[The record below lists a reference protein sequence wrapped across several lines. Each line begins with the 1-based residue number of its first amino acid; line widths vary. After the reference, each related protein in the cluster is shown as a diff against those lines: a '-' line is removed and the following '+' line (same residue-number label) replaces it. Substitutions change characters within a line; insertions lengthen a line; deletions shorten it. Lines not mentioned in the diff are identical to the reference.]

1 MVGDAALPPP
11 EVAGGIVAEWVV
23 RMNVQAD
30 PKTLALGQNAQSTTT
45 GGKGPVLRLTAPEGG
60 AHGGAVQVP
69 SAALLTGGDYL
80 RVGLDLLITGPD
92 GQQVLIED
100 YFLTDSPPDLT
111 SPDGAQIAGDLA
123 ERLAGSL
130 APGQLAQAGA
140 GGVAK
145 QAIGHVE
152 TANGSVTVVHADG
165 TKGILHKGDP
175 IFQGDVLQTAKGAA
189 VGLLFVDNTA
199 MSLGSDG
206 RMVLDSMV
214 FDPASGTGKSAFSL
228 VQGTFSFV
236 SGQIAKAA
244 PDAMMVRTPVATI
257 GIRGTVGSAGYTPEQ
272 GLTAGLYA
280 EGANG
285 SGAGEIIISNQGGTI
300 TLNQPNLVTQ
310 VMTYFTQPP
319 PPVPVN
325 SIQVQ
330 IYFGQSLVVLT
341 APANNPDALRAVLNL
356 QQDAKSQGFDPGLK
370 ASQSDNGV
378 KGEAEIKVRQVVS
391 NEQIAKDMLV
401 QATVIN
407 ALIESGQPIDAA
419 QGSGSG
425 ARTGIEKDNRP
436 LDEIAKDLKSGI
448 GAFIDEG
455 VGRGQDGKGEAI
467 VRVVWDNGNNDDG
480 QDKAIQN
487 LIDDIRERA
496 EQNRAFNERL
506 QDIIDRIQELFE
518 NVVNNDD
525 DNDLIDAADD
535 TTVFADTL
543 TAASATATLIGGT
556 GNTNFIFDY
565 STFSS
570 EGWSTYAL
578 DTGSTSEDRLTFTN
592 LLDVVLTVKKDTTF
606 PNARVVGTLYEGL
619 SSHNTGG
626 TIDLL
631 GSTWTS
637 TGDVT
642 ISTAIDDLQASS
654 GGLSEGKIL
663 TNAMANIPGTTDVG
677 YIVAGTSSG
686 ETIDLSPSGNFAN
699 PMGSIIFGLGGI
711 DYITGTAAKDII
723 YGGADG
729 DQITGGQGTDVL
741 YGEAGNDTII
751 GGMGIDSID
760 GGDGTDLAKYAD
772 TSFAI
777 YANIGTGTV
786 VQTTLGTDVITSI
799 EWIWG
804 SSGDDTLVGGSGND
818 TLWGDAGN
826 DTISGMN
833 GNDVLKGEGGT
844 GDWLSY
850 ADETGGSGAQ
860 IDLGN
865 NLAIDTWGNSDT
877 ILTFENIIG
886 SSYNDTLTGD
896 ANANTIAG
904 MNGAD
909 VLDGGAG
916 AGNCLSYANE
926 TGGSG
931 AVVNLATSSATDTWG
946 NSDTISNF
954 VNIIGSSYNDSL
966 TGDTNANTFIGGAGN
981 DQIVGG
987 GGGGLDKLD
996 YSSNTAAIYANFDST
1011 THSSV
1016 AATTVS
1022 STASGT
1028 DTFSGIA
1035 HIVGSDYADY
1045 FWGSSSANSITGGK
1059 GNDVIDLVSADTQG
1073 DQIFFIGGDT
1083 SQTLGTVARV
1093 STLGKDTITSF
1104 EVSYDGCY
1112 ISESVFGLGNTG
1124 SANLYT
1130 NSGNG
1135 YADLNTAITALATSS
1150 NAAGLFIV
1158 GTNSAGNPVDVYF
1171 LEANASSSANSYQIA
1186 TITTTDGA
1194 LTASDFQLTA

>member
-1 MVGDAALPPP
+1 
-11 EVAGGIVAEWVV
+11 
-23 RMNVQAD
+23 MNVQVD
-30 PKTLALGQNAQSTTT
+30 PKTLALGQNAPSTA
-45 GGKGPVLRLTAPEGG
+45 GSHGPVLRLTAPEGG
-60 AHGGAVQVP
+60 RIGGAVQVP
-69 SAALLTGGDYL
+69 SAALLTGGDYV
-80 RVGLDLLITGPD
+80 RVGLDLMITGPD

-123 ERLAGSL
+123 EKLAGSL

-165 TKGILHKGDP
+165 TKGVLHKGDP

-199 MSLGSDG
+199 MSLGGDG

-214 FDPASGTGKSAFSL
+214 FDPATGSGKSAFSL
-228 VQGTFSFV
+228 MQGTFSFV

-257 GIRGTVGSAGYTPEQ
+257 GIRGTVGSAGYTPEN

-285 SGAGEIIISNQGGTI
+285 SGAGEIIISNQGGTL

-310 VMTYFTQPP
+310 VLTYFTQPP

-330 IYFGQSLVVLT
+330 VYFGQTLLVLT

-356 QQDAKSQGFDPGLK
+356 QQDAKSKGVEPGLLASEPDKK
-370 ASQSDNGV
+370 ATGGQAIEV
-378 KGEAEIKVRQVVS
+378 KQIASK
-391 NEQIAKDMLV
+391 EQIAKDMLV

-425 ARTGIEKDNRP
+425 ARTGIDKDNRP
-436 LDEIAKDLKSGI
+436 LDEIAKDLKSDFGDA
-448 GAFIDEG
+448 G
-455 VGRGQDGKGEAI
+455 GRGQGQGQGETTI
-467 VRVVWDNGNNDDG
+467 RVVWDNGKNDDG

-487 LIDDIRERA
+487 LIDDIREKA
-496 EQNRAFNERL
+496 EHNRDFNERI
-506 QDIIDRIQELFE
+506 QDIIDSLREKFE
-518 NVVNNDD
+518 NANNNDD
-525 DNDLIDAADD
+525 EDNSIIDAADD
-535 TTVFADTL
+535 DTVFADTL

-619 SSHNTGG
+619 SSHNPGG

-631 GSTWTS
+631 SGWTS
-637 TGDVT
+637 SGDVT

-686 ETIDLSPSGNFAN
+686 ETIDLSASGNFAN

-711 DYITGTAAKDII
+711 DFIYGTAAKDII

-772 TSFAI
+772 TAFAI
-777 YANIGTGTV
+777 YANIGIGTV

-804 SSGDDTLVGGSGND
+804 SSSDDTLVGGSGND
-818 TLWGDAGN
+818 TLWGDSGN
-826 DTISGMN
+826 DTITGMN
-833 GNDVLKGEGGT
+833 GNDVLNGEGGT

-860 IDLGN
+860 IDIGN
-865 NLAIDTWGNSDT
+865 N
-877 ILTFENIIG
+877 
-886 SSYNDTLTGD
+886 
-896 ANANTIAG
+896 
-904 MNGAD
+904 M
-909 VLDGGAG
+909 
-916 AGNCLSYANE
+916 
-926 TGGSG
+926 
-931 AVVNLATSSATDTWG
+931 AVDTWG

-954 VNIIGSSYNDSL
+954 ENIIGSSYADQL
-966 TGDTNANTFIGGAGN
+966 TGSASANTFIGGAGN
-981 DQIVGG
+981 DQITGN
-987 GGGGLDKLD
+987 GGLDVLD

-1011 THSSV
+1011 AHSSV
-1016 AATTVS
+1016 DPTTVT

-1028 DTFSGIA
+1028 DTFSGIY
-1035 HIVGSDYADY
+1035 HIIGSDYADY
-1045 FWGSSSANSITGGK
+1045 FYGSSGANSITGGK
-1059 GNDVIDLVSADTQG
+1059 GNDYIDLVSSDTQG
-1073 DQIFFIGGDT
+1073 DTIFIRNASSLLAAGYARVA
-1083 SQTLGTVARV
+1083 TLGT
-1093 STLGKDTITSF
+1093 DTIANFESIYDIIYLDQDDTGISNATTLTSGTNYM
-1104 EVSYDGCY
+1104 EATRSIDGTSWDY
-1112 ISESVFGLGNTG
+1112 LAG
-1124 SANLYT
+1124 SATGTATATKGLILIGASSGTAGVAVYYT
-1130 NSGNG
+1130 E
-1135 YADLNTAITALATSS
+1135 DVTAVTSS
-1150 NAAGLFIV
+1150 
-1158 GTNSAGNPVDVYF
+1158 
-1171 LEANASSSANSYQIA
+1171 NSYQIA
-1186 TITTTDGA
+1186 TLSGINTTQVSETNFDP
-1194 LTASDFQLTA
+1194 TA